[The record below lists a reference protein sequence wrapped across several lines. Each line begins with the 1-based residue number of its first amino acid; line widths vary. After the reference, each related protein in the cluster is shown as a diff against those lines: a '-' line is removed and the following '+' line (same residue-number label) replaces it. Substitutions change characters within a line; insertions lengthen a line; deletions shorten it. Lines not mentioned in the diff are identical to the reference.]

1 MYIIKLTNGKVELY
15 KERGCYQRTIVHS
28 NAVFA
33 DIDMSQTLIVV
44 TLTNGKVELYTERGC
59 YQRTIFNGNATQARW
74 AGRDIA
80 VSVNGHIEMY
90 SDRGCYIRR
99 F

>member
-1 MYIIKLTNGKVELY
+1 MYIVKVTNGKVELY
-15 KERGCYQRTIVHS
+15 NERGCYQRTIVHS

>member
-1 MYIIKLTNGKVELY
+1 MYIVKVTNGKVELY
-15 KERGCYQRTIVHS
+15 NERGCYQRTIVHS

-33 DIDMSQTLIVV
+33 DIDMTQTLIVV

>member
-1 MYIIKLTNGKVELY
+1 MT
-15 KERGCYQRTIVHS
+15 
-28 NAVFA
+28 
-33 DIDMSQTLIVV
+33 QTLIVV

>member
-1 MYIIKLTNGKVELY
+1 MYIVKVTNGKVELY
-15 KERGCYQRTIVHS
+15 NERGCYQRTIVHS

-33 DIDMSQTLIVV
+33 DIDMTQTLIVV

-59 YQRTIFNGNATQARW
+59 FQRTIFNGNATQARW

-80 VSVNGHIEMY
+80 VSVNGHIEIY
-90 SDRGCYIRR
+90 SDRGGYIRR

>member
-1 MYIIKLTNGKVELY
+1 MNNGKVELY
-15 KERGCYQRTIVHS
+15 DERGCNQRTIVHG
-28 NAVFA
+28 
-33 DIDMSQTLIVV
+33 D
-44 TLTNGKVELYTERGC
+44 
-59 YQRTIFNGNATQARW
+59 ATQDRW

-80 VSVNGHIEMY
+80 VTKNGYVEIY